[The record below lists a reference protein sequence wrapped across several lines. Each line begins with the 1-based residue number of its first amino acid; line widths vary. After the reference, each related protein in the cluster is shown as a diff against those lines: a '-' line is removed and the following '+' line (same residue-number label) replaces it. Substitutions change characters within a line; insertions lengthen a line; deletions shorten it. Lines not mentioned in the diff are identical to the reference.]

1 MGVQCNEELRGVK
14 KYLSTIMSATP
25 SQSSS
30 AAKDTNAASKK
41 RAAPSNKFKMSYA
54 AMIIEAIQ
62 ELKLKKGSSRQAIM
76 KQIAGKENVVPNALM
91 ITKTLKKLIEEGRII
106 PGAQAGHSGAGS
118 YKLSPQ
124 EKSSIGKAEKA
135 AAKKVVKKTTS
146 TKKVVKKFTGSKKG
160 VKKVAKKSAK
170 SSSKKLSGSAQ
181 KGGKA
186 MKKTSKKPA
195 AKAKNPVPGP
205 KKARK

>member
-1 MGVQCNEELRGVK
+1 
-14 KYLSTIMSATP
+14 MSETP
-25 SQSSS
+25 SQSTS

-41 RAAPSNKFKMSYA
+41 KTATINKFKMSYA

-91 ITKTLKKLIEEGRII
+91 ITKTLKKMIEEGRII

-118 YKLSPQ
+118 FKLSPQ

-146 TKKVVKKFTGSKKG
+146 TKKVVKKVLVRRVLRILPGSLP
-160 VKKVAKKSAK
+160 KVPRRSRVDQLRREG
-170 SSSKKLSGSAQ
+170 KL
-181 KGGKA
+181 
-186 MKKTSKKPA
+186 
-195 AKAKNPVPGP
+195 
-205 KKARK
+205 